1 MLFWYGS
8 GSTTL
13 LLGDP
18 NFNVSSRNYFSFTRV
33 ERKSFLDPNFQRL
46 SYTFTPF
53 FLSSWILFSVLVAAN
68 LLRLAGD
75 RLLQGVRGQPHPQ
88 DENNLEPVDPQV

>member
-18 NFNVSSRNYFSFTRV
+18 NFNVSSRKYFSFTRV
-33 ERKSFLDPNFQRL
+33 ERKVFLTLIFNVYLIHLP
-46 SYTFTPF
+46 PF
-53 FLSSWILFSVLVAAN
+53 FLSSWILFSVLVAVN

-88 DENNLEPVDPQV
+88 DENNPEPVDPQV